1 MTAPKYAKTVDVN
14 QQEIVDALK
23 EIGCQVVVIGT
34 PVDLLVGYSG
44 RHGRHNFLIEVKRP
58 GAYVDK
64 RQKAQRQF
72 LKDWPGQVRVVQ
84 TPEEAIRLVTRAY
97 E

>member
-1 MTAPKYAKTVDVN
+1 MPKYAQSTDLN
-14 QQEIVDALK
+14 QSEIVDALRK
-23 EIGCQVVVIGT
+23 IGCQVVVIGT

-72 LKDWPGQVRVVQ
+72 LKDWPGQVRQLSTVD
-84 TPEEAIRLVTRAY
+84 EAIRLITRAY
-97 E
+97 K